1 MDAAPAQ
8 VSTEEPGE
16 PAVARPDGALHDLY
30 ARHAGAVH
38 SRVRRML
45 RDHEHAEDVVQ
56 ETLARAWR
64 NLDRMP
70 PGQDGARR
78 WLLRVAR
85 NLAIDHL
92 RARRARPAE
101 VAESAGWDTAT
112 TDHSEAV
119 IDSVYVQRALRRLS
133 PDHRAVLTEVLAAT
147 GLTNKQIGE
156 RLFLSAR
163 TVSYHLYQI
172 FPKLGVTSRA
182 ALRDALL
189 PPTQHADPPLP
200 G

>member
-16 PAVARPDGALHDLY
+16 PAGTRPDGALHDLY

-64 NLDRMP
+64 NLDQMP
-70 PGQDGARR
+70 PGEDGARR

-85 NLAIDHL
+85 NLAIDHM
-92 RARRARPAE
+92 RARRARPVE
-101 VAESAGWDTAT
+101 VAESAGRDTT
-112 TDHSEAV
+112 TADHSEAV
-119 IDSVYVQRALRRLS
+119 IDTVYVQRTLSRLS
-133 PDHRAVLTEVLAAT
+133 PDHRAVLTEVYLNGRTAQEAAAILNVPV
-147 GLTNKQIGE
+147 G
-156 RLFLSAR
+156 
-163 TVSYHLYQI
+163 TV
-172 FPKLGVTSRA
+172 KSRVFY
-182 ALRDALL
+182 ALRLL
-189 PPTQHADPPLP
+189 RTQLHPTHANPF
-200 G
+200 